1 MKNSAVWAAF
11 LAMCFFV
18 VGIAGQFGTF
28 APLVPYQAA
37 LQRSA
42 VLDQALVAGQGPD
55 GAARLEAMRRTLGR
69 SAAAVLD
76 GPGTVTE
83 RVAAA
88 RATMLDEQT
97 REANSVARRTRI
109 MVLTI
114 SLMGTALGV
123 GVLLFALKQ
132 SQVKAR

>member
-1 MKNSAVWAAF
+1 MKNAPTWSAF
-11 LAMCFFV
+11 LLMCFLV

-28 APLVPYQAA
+28 APLVPFQAA
-37 LQRSA
+37 LERSA
-42 VLDQALVAGQGPD
+42 VLDQALLAGQAPD
-55 GAARLEAMRRTLGR
+55 GPAQLEAMRRTLGR
-69 SAAAVLD
+69 SADAVLS
-76 GPGTVTE
+76 GSGTLTE

-88 RATMLDEQT
+88 RATMISEQI

-114 SLMGTALGV
+114 STIGALLGV

-132 SQVKAR
+132 SRT

>member
-1 MKNSAVWAAF
+1 MKNAPVWSAF

-42 VLDQALVAGQGPD
+42 LLDQALAAGQAPD
-55 GAARLEAMRRTLGR
+55 GAQRLEAMRRSLGR

-76 GPGTVTE
+76 GPGTITE

-109 MVLTI
+109 TVLTI
-114 SLMGTALGV
+114 SLVGAVLGV

-132 SQVKAR
+132 SRPPA

>member
-1 MKNSAVWAAF
+1 MKNAPAWSAF
-11 LAMCFFV
+11 LLMCFLV

-37 LQRSA
+37 LARSA
-42 VLDQALVAGQGPD
+42 VLDEALLAGAGPD
-55 GAARLEAMRRTLGR
+55 GAAKLEAMRPTLGR
-69 SAAAVLD
+69 SADAVLS
-76 GPGTVTE
+76 GPGTLTQ

-88 RATMLDEQT
+88 RATMLSEQT

-109 MVLTI
+109 TVLTI
-114 SLMGTALGV
+114 SVLGALLGV

-132 SQVKAR
+132 QRA

>member
-1 MKNSAVWAAF
+1 MKNAPTWSAF
-11 LAMCFFV
+11 LLMCFLV

-28 APLVPYQAA
+28 APLVPFQAA
-37 LQRSA
+37 LERSA
-42 VLDQALVAGQGPD
+42 VLDRALLAGQAPD
-55 GAARLEAMRRTLGR
+55 GPAQLEAMRRALGR
-69 SAAAVLD
+69 SADAVLS
-76 GPGTVTE
+76 GSGTITE

-88 RATMLDEQT
+88 RATMISEQI

-114 SLMGTALGV
+114 STIGALLGV

-132 SQVKAR
+132 ART

>member
-1 MKNSAVWAAF
+1 MKNAPAWSAF
-11 LAMCFFV
+11 LLMCFLV

-37 LQRSA
+37 LTRSA
-42 VLDQALVAGQGPD
+42 VLDEALLVGDGPD
-55 GAARLEAMRRTLGR
+55 GPAKLEAMRRTLGR
-69 SAAAVLD
+69 SADAVLS
-76 GPGTVTE
+76 GPGTLAE

-88 RATMLDEQT
+88 RATMLSEQT

-109 MVLTI
+109 TVLTI
-114 SLMGTALGV
+114 SVLGALLGV

-132 SQVKAR
+132 QRA

>member
-1 MKNSAVWAAF
+1 MKNAPTWSAF
-11 LAMCFFV
+11 LLMCFLV

-28 APLVPYQAA
+28 APLVPFQAA
-37 LQRSA
+37 LDRSA
-42 VLDQALVAGQGPD
+42 VLDRALLAGQAPD
-55 GAARLEAMRRTLGR
+55 GPAQLEAMRRALGR
-69 SAAAVLD
+69 SADAVLS
-76 GPGTVTE
+76 GPGTVAE

-88 RATMLDEQT
+88 RATMISEQV

-114 SLMGTALGV
+114 SALGAVLGV

-132 SQVKAR
+132 SRT